1 MIKKVRKSRVSREE
15 IIADLI
21 FFFVPALIVLILI
34 FLFDIHQSFYNL
46 PYYPFK
52 FLLNDPWIYI
62 GGTLLGGLVG
72 FFLIKLFLFGVKEEE
87 TVKRK

>member
-21 FFFVPALIVLILI
+21 FFFVPAIIILILI
-34 FLFDIHQSFYNL
+34 FFFDIHQSFYNL
-46 PYYPFK
+46 PYYPLK
-52 FLLNDPWIYI
+52 FLLNDPWIYM
-62 GGTLLGGLVG
+62 GGALLGGLIG

-87 TVKRK
+87 SSG

>member
-1 MIKKVRKSRVSREE
+1 MIKKVRKSGVSREE

-21 FFFVPALIVLILI
+21 FFFIPAFIVLILI
-34 FLFDIHQSFYNL
+34 FLFDIHQSFYSL

-62 GGTLLGGLVG
+62 GGALLGGLIG
-72 FFLIKLFLFGVKEEE
+72 FFLTKIFLFGVKEES
-87 TVKRK
+87 VKK